1 MKGAPA
7 KAIQELAGHQNLGTT
22 LRYMHLS
29 PAARES
35 AIHLLDGPEKG
46 AAVETLWRRVPSF
59 QRNTRK
65 QGVLWFRRR
74 DSNPDKRYQKPL
86 SCR

>member
-7 KAIQELAGHQNLGTT
+7 KTIQELAGHQNLGTT

-35 AIHLLDGPEKG
+35 AIELLDG
-46 AAVETLWRRVPSF
+46 VP
-59 QRNTRK
+59 
-65 QGVLWFRRR
+65 WFRRR
-74 DSNPDKRYQKPL
+74 DSNPDKRIQNPL
-86 SCR
+86 SCH